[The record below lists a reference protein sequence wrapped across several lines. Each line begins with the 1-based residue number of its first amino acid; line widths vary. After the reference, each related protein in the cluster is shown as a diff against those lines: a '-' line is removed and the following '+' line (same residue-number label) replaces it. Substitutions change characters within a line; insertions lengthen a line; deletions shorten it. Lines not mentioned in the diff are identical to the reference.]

1 MDPVPSG
8 FSTLWN
14 IISAFDDTWITANE
28 DALVLFRLVRYL
40 VGTVGRPARSVLS
53 RIVTLKRMLES
64 EGASSC
70 SAVEDASV
78 RASECAGDGGLSVE
92 GHSWF
97 KLSVASKAA
106 AAKQTVNVVGLTL
119 STPSK

>member
-28 DALVLFRLVRYL
+28 EALALFRLVRYL
-40 VGTVGRPARSVLS
+40 VGKVGRPARRVLS

-64 EGASSC
+64 EGTSSC

-78 RASECAGDGGLSVE
+78 SASECAGDGGRSVE
-92 GHSWF
+92 EHSCVR
-97 KLSVASKAA
+97 LSVASTAA
-106 AAKQTVNVVGLTL
+106 TQNG
-119 STPSK
+119 